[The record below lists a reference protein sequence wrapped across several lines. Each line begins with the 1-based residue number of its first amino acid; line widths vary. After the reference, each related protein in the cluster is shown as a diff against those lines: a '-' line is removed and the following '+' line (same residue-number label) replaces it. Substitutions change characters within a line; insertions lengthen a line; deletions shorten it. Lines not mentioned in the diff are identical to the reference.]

1 MNVISAVTRSLGR
14 GLAERVGRSFG
25 SFVERAVKVAPTA
38 IVDAGTDGSVVFGRG
53 LGRDADDLRTA
64 FVWAAEEAA
73 TALNTRPE
81 ALPHLIEDERLD
93 GTAVEPGSLFD
104 EFTAIV
110 ALLALS
116 QAIGLDGI
124 PVLARPATEEA
135 DGQIAAPLFDFTN
148 LKALQALAAEG
159 AESGALIRDAL
170 SRSRMVRF
178 VTDIEAAAISAF
190 DLFAA
195 SLETRLLA
203 FSVGSGGGGA
213 AAASATQIQF
223 RLETHIDRLIV
234 DRFFQSRYAPVQF
247 GKSKII
253 VGPLKAGIYCFQT
266 LSMGTPPPE
275 IDPAVHSV
283 SYQNAKSHTVNF

>member
-25 SFVERAVKVAPTA
+25 SFVERAVKAAPTA

-73 TALNTRPE
+73 TALKTRPE
-81 ALPHLIEDERLD
+81 ALPRLIEDERLD
-93 GTAVEPGSLFD
+93 GTAAEPGSLFD

-135 DGQIAAPLFDFTN
+135 DGQTAAPLFDFTN

-159 AESGALIRDAL
+159 AESGALVREAL

-178 VTDIEAAAISAF
+178 VTDIEAAAIGAF

-203 FSVGSGGGGA
+203 FSFGSGGGA
-213 AAASATQIQF
+213 AAASAAQIQF
-223 RLETHIDRLIV
+223 RLETHIDKLIV

-283 SYQNAKSHTVNF
+283 SYQTAKSHTVNF

>member
-25 SFVERAVKVAPTA
+25 SFVERAVKAAPTA

-53 LGRDADDLRTA
+53 LGRDANDLRTA

-73 TALNTRPE
+73 TALETRQE
-81 ALPHLIEDERLD
+81 ALPRLIEDERLD
-93 GTAVEPGSLFD
+93 GSAAEPGSLFD

-124 PVLARPATEEA
+124 PVLARPAMEGA
-135 DGQIAAPLFDFTN
+135 DGQTAAPLFDFTN
-148 LKALQALAAEG
+148 LKALQALAPDG
-159 AESGALIRDAL
+159 AQGGTLIREAL
-170 SRSRMVRF
+170 SRSRMVRL
-178 VTDIEAAAISAF
+178 VTDIEAAAIGAF

-203 FSVGSGGGGA
+203 FSFGGGA
-213 AAASATQIQF
+213 AAASTAQIQF
-223 RLETHIDRLIV
+223 RLETNIDRLIV
-234 DRFFQSRYAPVQF
+234 DRFFQSRYAPRQF
-247 GKSKII
+247 GESKII

-283 SYQNAKSHTVNF
+283 SHQNARGHTVNF